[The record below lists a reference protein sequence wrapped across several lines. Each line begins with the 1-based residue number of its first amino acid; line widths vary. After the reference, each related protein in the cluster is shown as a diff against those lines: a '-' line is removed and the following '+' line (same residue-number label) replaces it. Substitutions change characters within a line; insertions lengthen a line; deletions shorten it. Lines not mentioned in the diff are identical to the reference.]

1 MSRRKAA
8 RFLVRF
14 VILGTAAGALAG
26 YSAHAMRPGP
36 ARPADAAA
44 GSAAAA
50 PAPQTSNKTAK
61 ADRLPA
67 PGKAA
72 ATSGDSVT
80 YSLASLSPR
89 TDFDRIGNETIAA
102 TPAIPYAEQT
112 RETAA
117 PVAPAAAPDRPA
129 IAAAPL
135 PRERPKRLPPPA
147 PQASGLL
154 DDTHIAGI
162 KTRLQLTSDQAEYW
176 PAVEAALREIAKS
189 QFREQHIKH
198 VRAGKAKIDVNAP
211 EVQKLIWAAMPLLAL
226 LREDQKREVR
236 KLARVIGLD
245 SVAAQI

>member
-1 MSRRKAA
+1 LSRRKAA

-44 GSAAAA
+44 GFAAAA

-89 TDFDRIGNETIAA
+89 TDFDRIGNEPIR
-102 TPAIPYAEQT
+102 TP
-112 RETAA
+112 
-117 PVAPAAAPDRPA
+117 
-129 IAAAPL
+129 
-135 PRERPKRLPPPA
+135 
-147 PQASGLL
+147 
-154 DDTHIAGI
+154 
-162 KTRLQLTSDQAEYW
+162 
-176 PAVEAALREIAKS
+176 
-189 QFREQHIKH
+189 
-198 VRAGKAKIDVNAP
+198 
-211 EVQKLIWAAMPLLAL
+211 
-226 LREDQKREVR
+226 EDS
-236 KLARVIGLD
+236 RVIGWVTSGGYGYSVRKSIAYGYLPSEHAAVGTRLD
-245 SVAAQI
+245 IELLGERIEAEVSREPLWDPKRERIRA